1 MLIIT
6 EINAH
11 NSNHFCSICGKSK
24 KKVFLK
30 RSNVPV
36 HQNLL
41 YNSYKEARNCVRGD
55 IELAFCSYCGFISN
69 SKFNPDLL
77 NYSADYENTQ
87 TYSGYFYDYLNNL
100 VHYLTEKY
108 DLIGKQIFE
117 IGCGKGDFLKL
128 ICEKNRNKGIG
139 FDPSYIGPEQTPDG
153 SVRFIKEF
161 FNDEKAKS
169 FSNIDFI
176 ACRHVLEHIENPL
189 ELLLTIK
196 RSLNMKKN
204 TAIFLEVPNV
214 KWILTNFVFWDI
226 FYEHYSYFTPNSLK
240 YAILKAGLEVTKTST
255 AFSDQYLWIEAK
267 PMKNKDQDIELHS
280 LHDNEISSEIN
291 AFVKNY
297 NNQIEKCKKLIICM
311 NETEKSAV
319 WGAGA
324 KGVTLLNI
332 LDPNAELIDAAID
345 INPNKQGK
353 FIAGTGHLIIS
364 PKEIKNKNY
373 KKILN
378 LNPNY
383 LNENN
388 ELLRKMSVDIQLSTL

>member
-1 MLIIT
+1 
-6 EINAH
+6 
-11 NSNHFCSICGKSK
+11 
-24 KKVFLK
+24 
-30 RSNVPV
+30 
-36 HQNLL
+36 
-41 YNSYKEARNCVRGD
+41 
-55 IELAFCSYCGFISN
+55 
-69 SKFNPDLL
+69 
-77 NYSADYENTQ
+77 
-87 TYSGYFYDYLNNL
+87 
-100 VHYLTEKY
+100 
-108 DLIGKQIFE
+108 
-117 IGCGKGDFLKL
+117 
-128 ICEKNRNKGIG
+128 
-139 FDPSYIGPEQTPDG
+139 
-153 SVRFIKEF
+153 
-161 FNDEKAKS
+161 
-169 FSNIDFI
+169 
-176 ACRHVLEHIENPL
+176 
-189 ELLLTIK
+189 
-196 RSLNMKKN
+196 MKKN
-204 TAIFLEVPNV
+204 TAVFFEVPNV

-226 FYEHYSYFTPNSLK
+226 FYEHYSYFTPKSLE

-280 LHDNEISSEIN
+280 LPDDEISSEIN

-297 NNQIEKCKKLIICM
+297 DNQIEKCKKLIILM
-311 NETEKSAV
+311 NETNKNAV

-353 FIAGTGHLIIS
+353 FIAGTGHPIIS

-388 ELLRKMSVDIQLSTL
+388 ELLRKMTVEIQVSTL